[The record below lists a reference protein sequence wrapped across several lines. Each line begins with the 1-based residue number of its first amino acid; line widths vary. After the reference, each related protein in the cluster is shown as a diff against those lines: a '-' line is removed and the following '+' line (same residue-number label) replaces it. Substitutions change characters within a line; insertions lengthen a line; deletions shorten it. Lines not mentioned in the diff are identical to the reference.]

1 MTALIES
8 HYLPSIAYF
17 AALTPFSEI
26 AIERHER
33 YVKQSYRNR
42 CYILSAQG
50 KEMLTVPV
58 SYRQGDLTTAVT
70 IDYNQ
75 KWQHKHW
82 RAIQTAYGNAPFFE
96 FYAERLR
103 KIIFEKHVFL
113 YDLNLQVLSFCL
125 SLLKWPISIK
135 ETSSYEKDVKSPI
148 IDLRDKI
155 SVKNATEC
163 QELYQPVPYI
173 QVFGNM
179 FEPNLSLIDLIF
191 CAGPEASGVVT
202 KSYKRK

>member
-17 AALTPFSEI
+17 AALSPCNELLV
-26 AIERHER
+26 ERHER

-42 CYILSAQG
+42 CYILNAQG
-50 KEMLTVPV
+50 REMLTVPV
-58 SYRQGDLTTAVT
+58 SYSQGDLTTAVK

-75 KWQHKHW
+75 KWQNKHW

-96 FYAERLR
+96 FYAERVR
-103 KIIFEKHVFL
+103 NIIFEKHVFL

-125 SLLKWPISIK
+125 SLLKWTIPIK
-135 ETSSYEKDVKSPI
+135 ETLNYEKDPKSAI

-155 SVKNATEC
+155 NAKNATDW
-163 QELYQPVPYI
+163 QELYRPEPYI

-191 CAGPEASGVVT
+191 CVGPEASGVVS
-202 KSYKRK
+202 KSYQLK